1 MCLNDLFSG
10 ANFNEEIKEPDQTT
24 MSKIEPTSA
33 IPISEIEK
41 LKK

>member
-10 ANFNEEIKEPDQTT
+10 AHFNEEIKELDQTT
-24 MSKIEPTSA
+24 KNKIEPTSA

-41 LKK
+41 LN